1 MLNLTKEQFANQFD
15 LALLSPNLQQA
26 DIDEGVKVAAKYGVR
41 SMNVQPCWVAY
52 ANDQFEKLDT
62 PVRASAVAAFPH
74 GANTTKS
81 KLAEVEEMIKA
92 RASAVD
98 MVTNIGAVL
107 DGRWDYLR
115 EETKAFADV
124 CRQANVVSKLIL
136 EVGFLNLEQIGR
148 LTEIICE
155 TGVDYAKTAT
165 GTQAFPDIPQVQ
177 AMQDHLS
184 GATKIKVSGVPR
196 TFALAAAMYIFENFD
211 ADLIGTR
218 SAGKITEAYAQY
230 LEKRNA

>member
-1 MLNLTKEQFANQFD
+1 MLNLTKEQFGNQFD
-15 LALLSPNLQQA
+15 LALLSQNLQQA
-26 DIDEGVKVAAKYGVR
+26 DIDQGVKDAAKYNVR

-52 ANDQFEKLDT
+52 ANDQFEAMDT

-74 GANTTKS
+74 GANTTVG
-81 KLAEVEEMIKA
+81 KLREVEEMIGA

-107 DGRWDYLR
+107 DGRWDHLR
-115 EETKAFADV
+115 EETKAFADM
-124 CRQANVVSKLIL
+124 CREANVVSKLIL

-148 LTEIICE
+148 LTQIICE

-165 GTQAFPDIPQVQ
+165 GTQAFPDMPQVQ
-177 AMQDHLS
+177 AMQDNLS

-196 TFALAAAMYIFENFD
+196 TFALAAAMFIFENFD
-211 ADLIGTR
+211 CDLIGTR
-218 SAGKITEAYAQY
+218 SAGKITDAYMAFK
-230 LEKRNA
+230 EKQNA